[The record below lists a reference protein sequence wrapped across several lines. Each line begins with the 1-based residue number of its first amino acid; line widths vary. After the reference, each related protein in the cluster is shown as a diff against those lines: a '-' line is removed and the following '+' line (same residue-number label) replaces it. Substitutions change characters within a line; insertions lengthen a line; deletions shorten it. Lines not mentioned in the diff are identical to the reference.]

1 MEEKEMTVEETAAE
15 EKNEENTTA
24 NMATRMSVCLK
35 MSCDRM
41 RSKRSKRDLFL
52 LLICA

>member
-24 NMATRMSVCLK
+24 KMAWIDFVTMLEELEYK
-35 MSCDRM
+35 
-41 RSKRSKRDLFL
+41 
-52 LLICA
+52 